1 MIYRRIADS
10 IFSHKGTHKSI
21 KGLDKVAL
29 RHIIA
34 CRLSPVACRLSPVAC
49 RLSLCHLDHTQNT
62 TTQLSS
68 RMASVPKGF
77 SLSGTLFYFSSNLY
91 EGGLL

>member
-1 MIYRRIADS
+1 MIDKEIVDS
-10 IFSHKGTHKSI
+10 IFSHKRTHKSI
-21 KGLDKVAL
+21 KGLDKVAT

-49 RLSLCHLDHTQNT
+49 RLDYTQNT

-68 RMASVPKGF
+68 LITSVPKGF
-77 SLSGTLFYFSSNLY
+77 SLSGTLFYFSSYLY

>member
-21 KGLDKVAL
+21 KRLDKVAS

-34 CRLSPVACRLSPVAC
+34 CRLSPVACRLSPVA
-49 RLSLCHLDHTQNT
+49 DHTQNT

-68 RMASVPKGF
+68 RMASVPKRF
-77 SLSGTLFYFSSNLY
+77 SFQVRFFILAHIFMKEDYY
-91 EGGLL
+91 EKE